1 LVTFIVTVLEH
12 PALFVN
18 VTTLVPKATAVT
30 SPVFETVATEV
41 LPDVHGFELAG
52 VPEPLNWEV
61 VPTQRTEFPEMVG
74 FALTVIG

>member
-1 LVTFIVTVLEH
+1 
-12 PALFVN
+12 
-18 VTTLVPKATAVT
+18 
-30 SPVFETVATEV
+30 